1 MRQTWVVRG
10 CKVTTAEKRKLY
22 CGNKIF
28 WESHVA
34 FLQRPKSQL
43 AFRLF
48 LPSFERSNKTGI
60 SINHATVVNQKT
72 NGFTKV
78 IFKHAFI
85 LDFPFFLPLTSPL
98 RGGRGTAEIERKMI
112 KRFRVVC
119 EIDSSSQR
127 VNIRKIRTLSNYRY
141 R

>member
-1 MRQTWVVRG
+1 M
-10 CKVTTAEKRKLY
+10 
-22 CGNKIF
+22 
-28 WESHVA
+28 A
-34 FLQRPKSQL
+34 FFQRPKSQL

-85 LDFPFFLPLTSPL
+85 LDFPFFLPLTGWKRHRRNREENDKTISGSLRNRFVIPKGKHKKNQNSIELPL
-98 RGGRGTAEIERKMI
+98 PLMEDDGKSGKQAKV
-112 KRFRVVC
+112 KRFSMDEKGVLLFGG
-119 EIDSSSQR
+119 
-127 VNIRKIRTLSNYRY
+127 LSP
-141 R
+141 